1 MTQQDSTTDGRIV
14 EGVHVLPVRIYY
26 EDTDFSGLVYHG
38 SYVRFFERG
47 RTELLRACGLHHAAL
62 ADGSHGQPIVF
73 AVRDMVIRFVKPA
86 RIDDLLEVR
95 TRLSEARGARLV
107 LEQEIWRDGSLL
119 VSAQVV
125 VAVILASGRPVRLPP
140 ELAARLPVQP
150 D

>member
-47 RTELLRACGLHHAAL
+47 RTELLRASGLHHAAL
-62 ADGSHGQPIVF
+62 ASGSHGQPIVF
-73 AVRDMVIRFVKPA
+73 AVRDMTIRFVKPA

-95 TRLSEARGARLV
+95 TRLGEARGARLV
-107 LEQEIWRDGSLL
+107 LEQEIWCGGALL

-125 VAVILASGRPVRLPP
+125 VAVILPSGRPVRLPP
-140 ELAARLPVQP
+140 ELASKLPVQP